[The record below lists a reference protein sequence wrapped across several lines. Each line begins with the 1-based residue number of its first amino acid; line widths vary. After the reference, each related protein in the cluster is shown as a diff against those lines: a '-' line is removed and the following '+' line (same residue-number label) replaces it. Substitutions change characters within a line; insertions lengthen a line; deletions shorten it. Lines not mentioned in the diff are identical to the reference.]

1 VEAPAASP
9 GARRLLGRAV
19 EVRPAEKRAVR
30 LAFVYFFALLAAYYL
45 LRPVRDEMG
54 VRGVR
59 ALQWDFSATFA
70 ALSLA
75 VPAYSALFARLP
87 RARAVPLVYRFF
99 LVNLVLFWAAFRLE
113 LWPVVV
119 GRTFFVWLSVFNL
132 LVVSVFWSFMA
143 DLFTAEQGRRL
154 FGFVAAGGS
163 LGAIVGSATAGL
175 LVGAIGIP
183 GLLAISAV
191 LLEVAARCAAG
202 IAEHPPAQGR
212 AQGQPDEAAPERAGG
227 SGGREGI
234 ARVAPRSDGA
244 PVGGTAL
251 SGVAAV
257 ARSPFLRAL
266 AAQMILFTFAS
277 TFLYFQGVRIVA
289 AAVPDPAR
297 RTAFF
302 AAVDLGVNVAA
313 FAAQSLATGRLA
325 VAFGL
330 GPALAAVPV
339 VTVAGFA
346 ALAAAPTL
354 LVLGGVQSLRRVGHY
369 ALEKPARDVLY
380 TVVPREEKYKSK
392 GFIETVVYRGGDFL
406 AGWAYTGLAALGVAA
421 SPLAIAALP
430 LGLASL
436 AIAVWLARRERSL
449 ERP

>member
-1 VEAPAASP
+1 MEAPAASP

-113 LWPVVV
+113 LWPVAV

-202 IAEHPPAQGR
+202 IAEHPPAQVR

-227 SGGREGI
+227 SGRREGA

>member
-1 VEAPAASP
+1 MEAPAASP

-392 GFIETVVYRGGDFL
+392 GFIETMVYRGGDFL
-406 AGWAYTGLAALGVAA
+406 AGWTYTGLAALGVAA

-436 AIAVWLARRERSL
+436 AIAVWLARRELRL

>member
-1 VEAPAASP
+1 MEASPAA
-9 GARRLLGRAV
+9 RRILGHAV
-19 EVRPAEKRAVR
+19 EVRPAERRAVR
-30 LAFVYFFALLAAYYL
+30 LAFAYFFALLAAYYL

-75 VPAYSALFARLP
+75 VPIYSALFARLP

-99 LVNLVLFWAAFRLE
+99 VVNLVLFWAAFRLE
-113 LWPVVV
+113 LWPIAV

-163 LGAIVGSATAGL
+163 LGAIAGSATAGL
-175 LVGAIGIP
+175 LVGAIGIA
-183 GLLAISAV
+183 GLLALSAV
-191 LLEVAARCAAG
+191 LLEVAARCAVELAK
-202 IAEHPPAQGR
+202 GR
-212 AQGQPDEAAPERAGG
+212 A
-227 SGGREGI
+227 S
-234 ARVAPRSDGA
+234 PRSEDA

-251 SGVAAV
+251 SGVSAV

-266 AAQMILFTFAS
+266 AAQMLLFTFAS
-277 TFLYFQGVRIVA
+277 TFLYFQGTRIVA
-289 AAVPDPAR
+289 AAIPDPTR

-313 FAAQSLATGRLA
+313 FALQSLATGRLA
-325 VAFGL
+325 VTFGL

-339 VTVAGFA
+339 FTIVGFVT
-346 ALAAAPTL
+346 LAATPTL
-354 LVLGGVQSLRRVGHY
+354 IVLGGVQALRRVGHY
-369 ALEKPARDVLY
+369 AFEKPARDVLY

-392 GFIETVVYRGGDFL
+392 GFIETVVYRGGDLL
-406 AGWAYTGLAALGVAA
+406 AGWSYTGLAALGVAV

-430 LGLASL
+430 LGGASF
-436 AIAVWLARRERSL
+436 AIAVWLARRERKM

>member
-1 VEAPAASP
+1 MEAPAASP

-113 LWPVVV
+113 LWPVAV

-154 FGFVAAGGS
+154 FGLVAAGGS

-175 LVGAIGIP
+175 LVGAVGIP
-183 GLLAISAV
+183 GLLALSAV
-191 LLEVAARCAAG
+191 LLEVAARCASG
-202 IAEHPPAQGR
+202 LAEHPPAQGR

-227 SGGREGI
+227 AGGAGGREGAARVAPRSDGGREGI
-234 ARVAPRSDGA
+234 ARVAPRSDGGREGIA
-244 PVGGTAL
+244 R
-251 SGVAAV
+251 VA
-257 ARSPFLRAL
+257 
-266 AAQMILFTFAS
+266 
-277 TFLYFQGVRIVA
+277 
-289 AAVPDPAR
+289 
-297 RTAFF
+297 
-302 AAVDLGVNVAA
+302 
-313 FAAQSLATGRLA
+313 
-325 VAFGL
+325 
-330 GPALAAVPV
+330 
-339 VTVAGFA
+339 
-346 ALAAAPTL
+346 
-354 LVLGGVQSLRRVGHY
+354 
-369 ALEKPARDVLY
+369 
-380 TVVPREEKYKSK
+380 
-392 GFIETVVYRGGDFL
+392 
-406 AGWAYTGLAALGVAA
+406 
-421 SPLAIAALP
+421 
-430 LGLASL
+430 
-436 AIAVWLARRERSL
+436 
-449 ERP
+449 

>member
-313 FAAQSLATGRLA
+313 FAA
-325 VAFGL
+325 
-330 GPALAAVPV
+330 
-339 VTVAGFA
+339 
-346 ALAAAPTL
+346 LAAAPTL

>member
-1 VEAPAASP
+1 
-9 GARRLLGRAV
+9 
-19 EVRPAEKRAVR
+19 
-30 LAFVYFFALLAAYYL
+30 
-45 LRPVRDEMG
+45 
-54 VRGVR
+54 
-59 ALQWDFSATFA
+59 
-70 ALSLA
+70 
-75 VPAYSALFARLP
+75 
-87 RARAVPLVYRFF
+87 
-99 LVNLVLFWAAFRLE
+99 
-113 LWPVVV
+113 
-119 GRTFFVWLSVFNL
+119 
-132 LVVSVFWSFMA
+132 
-143 DLFTAEQGRRL
+143 
-154 FGFVAAGGS
+154 
-163 LGAIVGSATAGL
+163 
-175 LVGAIGIP
+175 
-183 GLLAISAV
+183 
-191 LLEVAARCAAG
+191 
-202 IAEHPPAQGR
+202 
-212 AQGQPDEAAPERAGG
+212 
-227 SGGREGI
+227 
-234 ARVAPRSDGA
+234 
-244 PVGGTAL
+244 VGGTAL

>member
-1 VEAPAASP
+1 VDAPAPAARS

-19 EVRPAEKRAVR
+19 DVRPVERRAVA
-30 LAFVYFFALLAAYYL
+30 LAFAYFFALLASYYL

-54 VRGVR
+54 VRGVGS
-59 ALQWDFSATFA
+59 LQWDFSATFA

-75 VPAYSALFARLP
+75 VPAYSALVARVP

-99 LVNLVLFWAAFRLE
+99 LLNLLLFWAAFRFE
-113 LWPVVV
+113 LSPAAA
-119 GRTFFVWLSVFNL
+119 GRVFFVWLSVFNL

-143 DLFTAEQGRRL
+143 DLFSAEQGRRL

-175 LVGAIGIP
+175 LVGVIGIS
-183 GLLAISAV
+183 GLLALSAA
-191 LLEVAARCAAG
+191 LLEVAARCAAALARG
-202 IAEHPPAQGR
+202 DTHLPTLGSRPSEPPARG
-212 AQGQPDEAAPERAGG
+212 PD
-227 SGGREGI
+227 
-234 ARVAPRSDGA
+234 A

-251 SGVAAV
+251 SGVVAV

-266 AAQMILFTFAS
+266 SAQMLLYTFAS
-277 TFLYFQGVRIVA
+277 TFLYFQGTRIVGA
-289 AAVPDPAR
+289 AIPDPAR

-313 FAAQSLATGRLA
+313 FATQSLATGRLA

-330 GPALAAVPV
+330 GPALAAVPL
-339 VTVAGFA
+339 VTLGGLA
-346 ALAAAPTL
+346 ALATAPTL
-354 LVLGGVQSLRRVGHY
+354 IVLGGVQALRRVGHY

-380 TVVPREEKYKSK
+380 TVVSREEKYKSK

-406 AGWAYTGLAALGVAA
+406 AGWTYTGLAVLGVGA

-430 LGLASL
+430 LGAGSL
-436 AIAVWLARRERSL
+436 AVALWLTRRERRL
-449 ERP
+449 EGT

>member
-1 VEAPAASP
+1 MEAPAASP

-30 LAFVYFFALLAAYYL
+30 LGFVYFFALLAAYYL

-227 SGGREGI
+227 AGGREGA

>member
-1 VEAPAASP
+1 MEAPAASP